1 MYVATGQSSLTVQ
14 QHSITVGDWEQL
26 ERVLRNSGL
35 SQSEIDELSGV
46 VEQDGKKMGSG
57 VVEWIKKNAPKA
69 ISGGVQIGAAVGQTL
84 LTEYLK
90 QYYGL
95 R

>member
-1 MYVATGQSSLTVQ
+1 MTIQ
-14 QHSITVGDWEQL
+14 QHTITVGDWAQL

-35 SQSEIDELSGV
+35 SQSEIGELSGV
-46 VEQDGKKMGSG
+46 VEQDGKKMGSA
-57 VVEWIKKNAPKA
+57 VLEWIKKNAPKA
-69 ISGGVQIGAAVGQTL
+69 ISGGVQIGAAVGQSL

-95 R
+95 G